1 MKVLLGLACAVSHWR
16 RVKIWQRTING
27 SCTLQSGGRGG
38 HHQLLV
44 EKTWQGGARH
54 G

>member
-1 MKVLLGLACAVSHWR
+1 MNVLLGLACVVGHQRW
-16 RVKIWQRTING
+16 VKNWQGTING

-38 HHQLLV
+38 HQRLLV
-44 EKTWQGGARH
+44 ETTWQGGARH